1 MYVNTSCVSLVL
13 QKSEDCIGSSGRVCD
28 CWELNPGPLQAQQ
41 VLLASEP
48 VSTHFNKINGKIR
61 QSMNSE
67 TNSEAFL
74 SETKMSF

>member
-1 MYVNTSCVSLVL
+1 MCVCTSCVSLVL
-13 QKSEDCIGSSGRVCD
+13 QKSEDCIGFPWRVCD
-28 CWELNPGPLQAQQ
+28 YWELNPGPLQEQQ

-48 VSTHFNKINGKIR
+48 VSAHFNKINAKIR
-61 QSMNSE
+61 QSMNSK